1 MHFERRQKRMQARF
15 ALLAGLV
22 AAACVPED
30 SAPPPLFN
38 AIDPTLQCPEGQ
50 VGWDFTTGG
59 GQDQDVLVA
68 PVGSE
73 IKIQSVQYQC
83 LDEGNSTSRDLT
95 ASFRAECDNTGS
107 CTRPI
112 VQPSEMAANS
122 LGTCQRRSVT
132 ATYKCGNET
141 TLYDI
146 SRVAWWTSRPSFL
159 PLVPYPANAPTDT
172 LRFVCGNTINV
183 RGYSRRLN
191 DGSQSVVLTDRLT
204 RCNGLRRCFSN
215 NTSDMQS
222 SSPVSNYTKV
232 FYTCGRE
239 TAVREA
245 IIDNTGATKNY
256 IDFDCGGE
264 GAAAGFERAPV
275 IYLKSVSFE
284 KQGGPDLAQ
293 AVTVGITSRLKGA
306 CEGTRRCSIPMP
318 TAEVPAGLRG
328 AFKVEYWCGAAKGFT
343 ERKYF
348 FTTDVYGVSNARG
361 SETMSLQCGG
371 RLRVTD
377 GSRPWVARDCP
388 EGSRVCSLPTG
399 EADTRL
405 NFFCENAEN
414 ADTTQWLYS
423 PLQGTFANRIFD
435 RSVEC
440 PLDSDA
446 TGIRITALAYDG
458 VRTTSEKPSVAAL
471 STCNGKSSCLIAP
484 RAGNPRY
491 QYRFTCPNAPEVN
504 STKVMRDG
512 MPMEYLDCR
521 PNALVEYVT
530 TTGVTP
536 RATRYSTDVN
546 FCGSVAPTCTIQ
558 FAPFLS
564 YAEAMFNVSSNVR
577 VGYRCGGGP
586 AQTAEFPNS
595 SFAKT
600 ADGGFT
606 LPDGGY
612 IYTGSI
618 NCPYDPTPRPNAVTK
633 KCIPTTCP
641 NNSKRNA
648 TMDCEVDSQIAV
660 LPTLRS
666 VPQWKT
672 PANRLTSV
680 VKEGFPYL
688 AYIVVAPNVTG
699 PRAGTMWAF
708 DVFKRKNNTGPEVRA
723 FRCIV
728 GSMGYSFSA
737 GGLAAYGNTD
747 LTQPALLPDDC
758 FKNPPYGDLT
768 SSWYHG
774 SRRANAMNEQ
784 TFRNEYNL
792 IRTVLV
798 SAFDSKGR
806 AVPANRT
813 APNPIGFFYTPATGY
828 IDQYEYLAQTTDFTS
843 QIPVTFSPSRQIEL
857 RALSGALGQSQLVFD
872 RETFKNPPTLDVDFS
887 WNLLGDSP
895 FHPFSDKAI
904 AVSGNVARLGRR
916 NLRATVEI
924 AKQDSSLTNIW
935 TPENAEVVAQYQMG
949 GGNPQEKRER
959 FEVKLSAATVRRV
972 MAVKG
977 ANQPRLPNGWMRN
990 NIEINSTF
998 KLRVCIDFDGISR
1011 NISDTNIND
1020 RFDSATVAGIE
1031 YRLGV
1036 TRRCSDEYPFIVTR
1050 DLFVKPVLPIN
1061 AAETPVENG
1070 STTAQGSQRVGS
1082 TDDVGVQQAC
1092 RQQCTVNSDCGAGGF
1107 CEKPPNVL
1115 GVCREQSENLKCKS
1129 TFRKGMVIG
1138 GKSFGLSVMSVRNSA
1153 DTDAP
1158 AMARSATQVTS
1169 SQTTANLMSFNVLD
1183 SEEKKAGE
1191 LVAGGTRR
1199 ETTISLGRVWASV
1212 QQIAKAIDEAQ
1223 KRTPSPVKK
1232 WYRPTVAHPLQGR
1245 GDAVPGLA
1253 FGIGKEGYVTAGPV
1267 VLFIEVSFQASLAF
1281 DVVLRFV
1288 TDTQTI
1294 ATRTP
1299 QAAYGCLGTTQ
1310 CLRLFTT
1317 PKSFIDANE
1326 DCSLQG
1332 GRLAEARTA
1341 AKLTAVK
1348 LAAAGNDIWLG
1359 AQASHLFD
1367 DPTCVD
1373 LSNVAEANKTAR
1385 LAACRADSITQ
1396 YQWINGN
1403 VAFSTNQPNGT
1414 GFNQNLYADG
1424 GVQGFGTIST
1434 IANNGSPL
1442 RSGVLLKANGT
1453 LENHATSD
1461 KLSETSTVSTGV
1473 PVRTAQYVCE
1483 FDPAGAYNAS
1493 EFSIGPSIQVSVGLG
1508 AAACW
1513 PSGSIGACIGAE
1525 FKFITAGI
1533 GVEYGSKSV
1542 KIYDTASIA
1551 AIPRATIGGKGSTAR
1566 WEWSALS
1573 GRLYAEIRFF
1583 IGSKDFN
1590 IVSFSGVAGGGDELW
1605 TNVERFRRDR

>member
-1 MHFERRQKRMQARF
+1 MQARF

-38 AIDPTLQCPEGQ
+38 AIDPTLQCPAGQ

-73 IKIQSVQYQC
+73 IKIQNVQYRC
-83 LDEGNSTSRDLT
+83 LEEGNSVSKDLT
-95 ASFRAECDNTGS
+95 ASFRAECDNAVS

-112 VQPSEMAANS
+112 VQPTEMAANS
-122 LGTCQRRSVT
+122 LGTCQRRSVI
-132 ATYKCGNET
+132 ATYRCGNET
-141 TLYDI
+141 TTYDI
-146 SRVAWWTSRPSFL
+146 SRVAWWTIRPSGFL
-159 PLVPYPANAPTDT
+159 PLVSYPANAPTDT
-172 LRFVCGNTINV
+172 LSFVCGNTINL
-183 RGYSRRLN
+183 RGYNFRLS
-191 DGSQSVVLTDRLT
+191 DGSQSVVQTDRLT

-215 NTSDMQS
+215 STFDMSPS
-222 SSPVSNYTKV
+222 STGSAPNFTKF
-232 FYTCGRE
+232 FYTCGKE

-245 IIDNTGATKNY
+245 LIDNTGTTKNY
-256 IDFDCGGE
+256 IDFHCGGE

-275 IYLKSVSFE
+275 LYLKSLTFE
-284 KQGGPDLAQ
+284 KRGGPDLAQ
-293 AVTVGITSRLKGA
+293 SVTDGITSRLKSA
-306 CEGTRRCSIPMP
+306 CEGKRTCTIPMP
-318 TAEVPAGLRG
+318 KTEVPGGLRG
-328 AFKVEYWCGAAKGFT
+328 AFKAEYWCGAAKGFT

-348 FTTDVYGVSNARG
+348 FTTDVYGVTNARG
-361 SETMSLQCGG
+361 LEAMTLQCGG

-377 GSRPWVARDCP
+377 GTRPWVARDCP
-388 EGSRVCSLPTG
+388 EGARVCSLPTG
-399 EADTRL
+399 ETDTRL

-414 ADTTQWLYS
+414 AATTQWLYS
-423 PLQGTFANRIFD
+423 PLQGTFADRISE

-446 TGIRITALAYDG
+446 TGMRITAMAYDG
-458 VRTTSEKPSVAAL
+458 ARVDDKPPVSAL
-471 STCNGKSSCLIAP
+471 SACNGKSTCLIAP
-484 RAGNPRY
+484 LSPRY

-512 MPMEYLDCR
+512 VPMEYLDCR
-521 PNALVEYVT
+521 PNALVESVT
-530 TTGVTP
+530 TSGVTP
-536 RATRYSTDVN
+536 RATRFSTDVN
-546 FCGSVAPTCTIQ
+546 FCGSLSPTCTIQ
-558 FAPFLS
+558 FAPTRS
-564 YAEAMFNVSSNVR
+564 YAEAMFNVNSNVT

-586 AQTAEFPNS
+586 AQTAQFPNG

-612 IYTGSI
+612 IYTASI

-660 LPTLRS
+660 LPSLRS

-672 PANRLTSV
+672 PTNQLTGV

-688 AYIVVAPNVTG
+688 AYIVVSPDVTG
-699 PRAGTMWAF
+699 NRAGTMWAY
-708 DVFKRKNNTGPEVRA
+708 DVFRKKNNTGAEVRA

-784 TFRNEYNL
+784 TFRDQYNL

-813 APNPIGFFYTPATGY
+813 APNPIGFFYTPSTGY
-828 IDQYEYLAQTTDFTS
+828 IDQYEYLAQTSDFAS

-857 RALSGALGQSQLVFD
+857 RALSGALGQSQLLFD
-872 RETFKNPPTLDVDFS
+872 RETFKKPPTLDVDFS

-924 AKQDSSLTNIW
+924 AKQDASLTNIW

-959 FEVKLSAATVRRV
+959 FEVKLSAATVSRV
-972 MAVKG
+972 MTVKG
-977 ANQPRLPNGWMRN
+977 ANEPRRPNGWMQN

-1020 RFDSATVAGIE
+1020 RFESATVAGIE
-1031 YRLGV
+1031 YKLGV
-1036 TRRCSDEYPFIVTR
+1036 TRRCSDEFPFIVTR
-1050 DLFVKPVLPIN
+1050 DLFVKPVLAIN

-1070 STTAQGSQRVGS
+1070 STTAQGGGRVGS

-1158 AMARSATQVTS
+1158 ARVRSATQVTG

-1183 SEEKKAGE
+1183 SEEQKAGVV
-1191 LVAGGTRR
+1191 VAGGTRR
-1199 ETTISLGRVWASV
+1199 ETSISLGRVWASV
-1212 QQIAKAIDEAQ
+1212 QQIVKALDEAQ
-1223 KRTPSPVKK
+1223 KKTPSPVKK
-1232 WYRPTVAHPLQGR
+1232 WYRPTVAHPLSGG
-1245 GDAVPGLA
+1245 GDSVPGLA
-1253 FGIGKEGYVTAGPV
+1253 FGIGKDGYVTAGPV
-1267 VLFIEVSFQASLAF
+1267 VLFMEVSFQASLAF
-1281 DVVLRFV
+1281 DVVIKFV
-1288 TDTQTI
+1288 SDTQTI
-1294 ATRTP
+1294 ATRTAE
-1299 QAAYGCLGTTQ
+1299 AAYGCLGTTQ
-1310 CLRLFTT
+1310 CLKFSTDE
-1317 PKSFIDANE
+1317 KSFLEANE
-1326 DCSLQG
+1326 DCNLQG
-1332 GRLAEARTA
+1332 GRLAEPRTA
-1341 AKLTAVK
+1341 AKLTALK
-1348 LAAAGNDIWLG
+1348 AAAGTSDIWLG
-1359 AQASHLFD
+1359 AQASHAFD

-1373 LSNVAEANKTAR
+1373 LSNVTEATKTAR
-1385 LAACRADSITQ
+1385 LAACKTASVTQ
-1396 YQWINGN
+1396 YQWINQN
-1403 VAFSTNQPNGT
+1403 VAFSVNQPNGT

-1424 GVQGFGTIST
+1424 GVQGFGTIAT

-1442 RSGVLLKANGT
+1442 RSALLLKANGT

-1461 KLSETSTVSTGV
+1461 KLSATSTVSTGV
-1473 PVRTAQYVCE
+1473 PVRTARYVCE

-1513 PSGSIGACIGAE
+1513 PSASIGACIGAE

-1551 AIPRATIGGKGSTAR
+1551 TIPRATIGGKGSTAR
-1566 WEWSALS
+1566 WDWSALS

-1583 IGSKDFN
+1583 IGSEDFN
-1590 IVSFSGVAGGGDELW
+1590 IVSFSGVAGGGGELW

>member
-1 MHFERRQKRMQARF
+1 MQARF

-30 SAPPPLFN
+30 SAPPPVFN
-38 AIDPTLQCPEGQ
+38 AIDPTLQCPAGQ

-73 IKIQSVQYQC
+73 IKIQSVVYQC
-83 LDEGNSTSRDLT
+83 LDVGNTASRDLT
-95 ASFRAECDNTGS
+95 ASFRAECDNAVS

-112 VQPSEMAANS
+112 VQPAEMAANS
-122 LGTCQRRSVT
+122 LGTCQRRTVR
-132 ATYKCGNET
+132 ATYRCGNET
-141 TLYDI
+141 TTYDI
-146 SRVAWWTSRPSFL
+146 SRVAWWTVFPSFL
-159 PLVPYPANAPTDT
+159 PLVAYPANAPTDT
-172 LRFVCGNTINV
+172 LTFVCGDTINL
-183 RGYSRRLN
+183 RGQSFRQSN
-191 DGSQSVVLTDRLT
+191 GNQSVVLESRLT
-204 RCNGLRRCFSN
+204 SCNGLRRCFSN
-215 NTSDMQS
+215 RTSDMSTSQS
-222 SSPVSNYTKV
+222 SQASNYTK
-232 FYTCGRE
+232 FYYTCGKE

-245 IIDNTGATKNY
+245 LIDNTGSTKNP
-256 IDFDCGGE
+256 IDFHCGGA
-264 GAAAGFERAPV
+264 GAAAGLERAPV
-275 IYLKSVSFE
+275 LYLKSLTFE
-284 KQGGPDLAQ
+284 KRSGPDLAQ
-293 AVTVGITSRLKGA
+293 SVTDGITSRLKSA
-306 CEGTRRCSIPMP
+306 CEGRRTCTVPMP
-318 TAEVPAGLRG
+318 KTDVPGDLRG

-348 FTTDVYGVSNARG
+348 YTTDLYGFSTTRG
-361 SETMSLQCGG
+361 LEALTLQCGG

-377 GSRPWVARDCP
+377 GTSPWVARDCP
-388 EGSRVCSLPTG
+388 EGSRVCSLPTA

-405 NFFCENAEN
+405 NVFCENAEN
-414 ADTTQWLYS
+414 AATTQFLIS
-423 PLQGTFANRIFD
+423 PLQGSFADRIGYE
-435 RSVEC
+435 RSIEC

-446 TGIRITALAYDG
+446 TGMRITGLAYDG
-458 VRTTSEKPSVAAL
+458 ARVNDKPSVAAL
-471 STCNGKSSCLIAP
+471 GTCNGKSTCLIAP
-484 RAGNPRY
+484 HAGSARY

-504 STKVMRDG
+504 SVKVMRDG
-512 MPMEYLDCR
+512 VAMEYLDCQ
-521 PNALVEYVT
+521 PNALVDFVT
-530 TTGVTP
+530 VSGISG
-536 RATRYSTDVN
+536 RQTRYSTDVN
-546 FCGSVAPTCTIQ
+546 FCGSPSPRCTMQ
-558 FAPFLS
+558 FAPTRG
-564 YAEAMFNVSSNVR
+564 YAEAMFNVNSDVTVR
-577 VGYRCGGGP
+577 YRCGGGP
-586 AQTAEFPNS
+586 EQNAQFPNS

-618 NCPYDPTPRPNAVTK
+618 NCPYDPTPRANPVTR
-633 KCIPTTCP
+633 KCIPERCR

-648 TMDCEVDSQIAV
+648 TMDCEVDSQISV
-660 LPTLRS
+660 VQNLRS

-672 PANRLTSV
+672 PTNQLTNV

-688 AYIVVAPNVTG
+688 AYIVVAPDVTG
-699 PRAGTMWAF
+699 NRAGTMWAY
-708 DVFKRKNNTGPEVRA
+708 DVFKKKNNTGPEVRA

-737 GGLAAYGNTD
+737 GGRAAYGNTD

-784 TFRNEYNL
+784 AFRNEYNL

-806 AVPANRT
+806 AVDSNKT

-828 IDQYEYLAQTTDFTS
+828 IDQYEYLAQTSDFGL

-857 RALSGALGQSQLVFD
+857 RALSGALGQSQLLFD
-872 RETFKNPPTLDVDFS
+872 RETFKNPPTLDVDFA

-895 FHPFSDKAI
+895 FHPFSDKAV
-904 AVSGNVARLGRR
+904 AVSPNVARLGRR

-935 TPENAEVVAQYQMG
+935 TPENAEVVAQYPMG

-972 MAVKG
+972 MTVKG
-977 ANQPRLPNGWMRN
+977 SNEPRRPNGWMQN

-1011 NISDTNIND
+1011 NISDTNVND
-1020 RFDSATVAGIE
+1020 RFDSATVGGIE
-1031 YRLGV
+1031 YKLGV
-1036 TRRCSDEYPFIVTR
+1036 TRRCSDEYPFVVTR

-1061 AAETPVENG
+1061 AAENPVENG
-1070 STTAQGSQRVGS
+1070 STTAQGGDRVRS
-1082 TDDVGVQQAC
+1082 TDDVAVQQAC
-1092 RQQCTVNSDCGAGGF
+1092 RQQCSVNSDCGAGGF

-1115 GVCREQSENLKCKS
+1115 GVCREQSANQKCKS

-1158 AMARSATQVTS
+1158 AMARSAMQLTG
-1169 SQTTANLMSFNVLD
+1169 SQTNANLMSFNVLD

-1191 LVAGGTRR
+1191 VIAGGTRR

-1212 QQIAKAIDEAQ
+1212 QQIVKALDEAQ
-1223 KRTPSPVKK
+1223 KKNPSPVKK
-1232 WYRPTVAHPLQGR
+1232 WYRPTVSTPVSR
-1245 GDAVPGLA
+1245 GGDSVPGLA
-1253 FGIGKEGYVTAGPV
+1253 FGIGREGFVTAGPV
-1267 VLFIEVSFQASLAF
+1267 VLFMEVNFQASLAF
-1281 DVVLRFV
+1281 DVVLKFV
-1288 TDTQTI
+1288 SDTQTI
-1294 ATRTP
+1294 ATKTD

-1310 CLRLFTT
+1310 CLKLSTMQ
-1317 PKSFIDANE
+1317 KSFVDANE
-1326 DCSLQG
+1326 DCNLQG
-1332 GRLAEARTA
+1332 GRLAEPRTA
-1341 AKLTAVK
+1341 AKLAALK
-1348 LAAAGNDIWLG
+1348 GAAGTNDIWLG
-1359 AQASHLFD
+1359 AQASHAFD

-1373 LSNVAEANKTAR
+1373 LSNVTEATRVSR
-1385 LAACRADSITQ
+1385 LAACKRDSVTQ
-1396 YQWINGN
+1396 YQWINQN
-1403 VAFSTNQPNGT
+1403 VAFSTNRPDGT

-1424 GVQGFGTIST
+1424 GVQGFGTITT
-1434 IANNGSPL
+1434 IVNNGSPL
-1442 RSGVLLKANGT
+1442 RSGLLLKANGT

-1461 KLSETSTVSTGV
+1461 RLSATSTVSTGV
-1473 PVRTAQYVCE
+1473 PVRTARYVCE

-1513 PSGSIGACIGAE
+1513 PSGAVGACIGAE

-1533 GVEYGSKSV
+1533 GIEYGSKSV
-1542 KIYDTASIA
+1542 KIYDTANIA
-1551 AIPRATIGGKGSTAR
+1551 DTPRATIGGKGSTAK

-1590 IVSFSGVAGGGDELW
+1590 IVSFSGVAAGGDELW
-1605 TNVERFRRDR
+1605 SNVERFRRNR